1 MEKFLCKLVF
11 KTTIITLVLR
21 FFIQTISLFPFFVF
35 ASTSS
40 NFEEIN
46 INSVNNVDEEN
57 VRLLYEIED
66 LRSDFIKVFRR
77 TDGKLEYAY
86 YNDLV
91 NYFDGEKY
99 LEVDASYKLDNNE
112 YSQEINKYSVKLPK
126 KLHDNKKMKLSFNN
140 SESLEITYNDISKVE
155 GVVIDNETD
164 TSKINELKNI
174 SGSVLYNNIFD
185 CR

>member
-1 MEKFLCKLVF
+1 MKKFLCKLVF
-11 KTTIITLVLR
+11 KITIIALVLG
-21 FFIQTISLFPFFVF
+21 FFIQTISLFSFYVF

-66 LRSDFIKVFRR
+66 LRSDFLKVFRR

-99 LEVDASYKLDNNE
+99 LEVDASYKFDNNE

-126 KLHDNKKMKLSFNN
+126 KIHDNKKIKLSFNN
-140 SESLEITYNDISKVE
+140 SESLEITYNDI
-155 GVVIDNETD
+155 
-164 TSKINELKNI
+164 
-174 SGSVLYNNIFD
+174 
-185 CR
+185 